1 MRTLIKINKKDL
13 ENINKTRQTIF
24 DVVGDVR
31 VLSKKYRGI
40 K

>member
-1 MRTLIKINKKDL
+1 MKQLIKINKKEL
-13 ENINKTRQTIF
+13 RNINRTRQTIF
-24 DVVGDVR
+24 DVVGDIR

>member
-1 MRTLIKINKKDL
+1 MRTLIKINKKEL
-13 ENINKTRQTIF
+13 RNINRTRQLLF

-31 VLSKKYRGI
+31 VSTKKYRGI